1 MFWKYKLFSVVVH
14 KYVVLK
20 VHLDPQ
26 DSLQHFYNY
35 EIRILLEKL
44 AYKHVSHVM
53 FQNKQLPVVVHEY
66 VVLEVHL
73 GPWDKL

>member
-1 MFWKYKLFSVVVH
+1 MACMFSKYKLFPVVVH
-14 KYVVLK
+14 EYVILEVD
-20 VHLDPQ
+20 LDPQ
-26 DSLQHFYNY
+26 DGPQHFYNY

-73 GPWDKL
+73 GP

>member
-1 MFWKYKLFSVVVH
+1 MFSKYKLFPVVVH
-14 KYVVLK
+14 EYVVLE

-44 AYKHVSHVM
+44 DYKHVSH
-53 FQNKQLPVVVHEY
+53 L
-66 VVLEVHL
+66 
-73 GPWDKL
+73 